1 MYNGLR
7 CTDIR
12 LSDGNSYGGR
22 VEIYHNLKWGT
33 VCDDL

>member
-1 MYNGLR
+1 MYYGLR

-12 LSDGNSYGGR
+12 LSDGSLFGGR
-22 VEIYHNLKWGT
+22 VEIYHSGEWGT